1 MLMGGEG
8 LTAEHTK
15 FLSEGLMYLKKTP
28 GLYLAL
34 TTSDTHFVVAGNTQT
49 LDETEEFVKSYRIR
63 TGNKKILCKRLPIQ
77 GAYHTPL
84 MQPAQEGLKRILNE
98 TEILDAQMPIIANTT
113 GLPIEKADDIRKEI
127 LAHLVSPVDW
137 YRSIRGL
144 YKGGIRY
151 IVEPGNK
158 PLITSVS
165 LKEGRIL
172 LPVRVDKN
180 SPDLAY
186 ILMPKEEAYAA

>member
-1 MLMGGEG
+1 M
-8 LTAEHTK
+8 
-15 FLSEGLMYLKKTP
+15 
-28 GLYLAL
+28 
-34 TTSDTHFVVAGNTQT
+34 
-49 LDETEEFVKSYRIR
+49 
-63 TGNKKILCKRLPIQ
+63 PIQ

-165 LKEGRIL
+165 LKEGKIL